1 MLVVFLALVHCVE
14 QQIYSI
20 RPDKYL
26 RKGPN
31 TLRDVCR
38 DDVHVNLRLHS
49 SSLCLPYVCPTFA
62 LRSPYVCPFGLRS
75 SRGKRK
81 REEFPFPGSQIL

>member
-49 SSLCLPYVCPTFA
+49 SSLC
-62 LRSPYVCPFGLRS
+62 SPYVCPFGLRS